1 MNHNLPKKTANR
13 NISFDL
19 LRILSAF
26 AVVVL
31 HTSTIYIERYSVEST
46 VFRIANFYDS
56 LSRFSIPIFVMI
68 SGAIFLSEEKT
79 VTSKNLWKRNILRLF
94 LIYCVWSFA
103 YYAFQCGYYWNVS
116 IFHKGLIGIVTG
128 CVYASNH
135 FWFIFMILGLYAL
148 VPFLRTWVTHASQ
161 KELNYFVLL
170 FMVFQIAR
178 TTITTL
184 ADKSLITEIS
194 NKLTITELS
203 FYLGYF
209 VLGYILTR
217 QELPQK
223 WKTILYALVPVGAA
237 ANYLISDIMS
247 RRAGTY
253 HPGIYDSFGLFT
265 CILSMAVFIFFKD
278 RGKKWKVNGTFS
290 RTLSSLSQDT
300 LGIYLLH
307 VGILDYLKVNN
318 ILFGNLSSLAGVPII
333 SFLVFAFCALVS
345 AILRRIPF
353 IGRYLA

>member
-1 MNHNLPKKTANR
+1 MKNILLSKTVNR
-13 NISFDL
+13 NLSFDL

-26 AVVVL
+26 AVVIL
-31 HTSTIYIERYSVEST
+31 HTSTVYIERYSVEST
-46 VFRIANFYDS
+46 AFRVANFYDS

-68 SGAIFLSEEKT
+68 SGAIFLSKEKN
-79 VTSKNLWKRNILRLF
+79 VTLKGLWTRNILRLF
-94 LIYCVWSFA
+94 LVYCVWSFA

-116 IFHKGLIGIVTG
+116 IFHKGIVGVVTG
-128 CVYASNH
+128 CIYASNH

-148 VPFLRTWVTHASQ
+148 VPFLRTWVAHASQ

-184 ADKSLITEIS
+184 MDKSLITEIS

-209 VLGYILTR
+209 VLGYILTER
-217 QELPQK
+217 ELPRK
-223 WKTILYALVPVGAA
+223 WKTILYTLIPVGIA

-247 RRAGTY
+247 RRAETY
-253 HPGIYDSFGLFT
+253 HPGIYDSFGFFT
-265 CILSMAVFIFFKD
+265 CTLSMAVFLFFKD
-278 RGKKWKVNGTFS
+278 RGKKWEISGTFS
-290 RTLSSLSQDT
+290 RVLSSLSQDT

-307 VGILDYLKVNN
+307 VGVLDYLKTNN
-318 ILFGNLSSLAGVPII
+318 ILFGNLSSSIGVPVI
-333 SFLVFAFCALVS
+333 SVLVFALCGLVS